1 MAASDDFVSQ
11 PVIMTYSARNL
22 EVVVPDDS
30 TELARVSRALWVGT
44 AGNITVLTASDQVV
58 LIKNVP
64 GGTLLPIQIKRVN
77 NTATT
82 ASNMVSLY

>member
-22 EVVVPDDS
+22 EAVTPDDV

-44 AGNITVLTASDQVV
+44 AGNITVLTAGDQTV
-58 LIKNVP
+58 LIPNVP

-77 NTATT
+77 SASTT
-82 ASNMVSLY
+82 ASNMVSFY